1 MQRYGLCLIYAQFR
15 KCYKIGTTPEQSIC
29 FACYTHI
36 TITKNIMG
44 TENLKNVMS
53 TEMQWNG
60 FFSEFALI
68 DASVIVP
75 VVQEEKKAMTW
86 IVDSTMFL

>member
-1 MQRYGLCLIYAQFR
+1 M
-15 KCYKIGTTPEQSIC
+15 GTTEIIRS
-29 FACYTHI
+29 
-36 TITKNIMG
+36 
-44 TENLKNVMS
+44 VVS
-53 TEMQWNG
+53 VEMQWNV